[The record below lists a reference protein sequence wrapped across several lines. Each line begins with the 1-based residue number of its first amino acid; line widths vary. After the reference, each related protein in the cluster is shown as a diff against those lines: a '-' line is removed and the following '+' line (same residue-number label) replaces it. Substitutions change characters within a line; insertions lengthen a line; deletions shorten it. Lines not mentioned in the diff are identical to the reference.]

1 MISCADSVF
10 TETFGGLAR
19 RPRMVHSCS
28 FESLSVADC
37 QKERPTSKVADVSAA
52 TAEPSYKAPQPPL
65 IRVISSACSS
75 FHSPKICQIKGFDSW
90 ESEIN
95 SRLFAPTS
103 PKLLGG
109 EHNHFMKFAEK
120 RPLLGLGR
128 LRTAARRNE
137 EDPEKMR
144 ILREKKKGGG
154 AEFCG
159 IWPAKLKRRFS

>member
-1 MISCADSVF
+1 
-10 TETFGGLAR
+10 
-19 RPRMVHSCS
+19 MVHSCS

-75 FHSPKICQIKGFDSW
+75 FHCPKICQIKGFDSW